1 LDDALR
7 RDQGGTVAKAAT
19 AKRER
24 KEKLEDILVVDCDVH
39 VHESPA
45 AIMPYCEMPWKKA
58 LETIKDVQEFYLDI
72 PGFSPG
78 TTVYEAKFPSGQEGT
93 RKVHSASQMREELDE
108 IHVDIGVL
116 FPDHFLKMPVISQ
129 VDYAS
134 ALARAYNAWLLE
146 EWCSPESGLL
156 GCILACPQD
165 PVDAAREIEKYSR
178 EQGMVGVFLP
188 CAGLEYHVPTGR
200 CLAYPNITLR
210 SYEVLLDGDKVKVRL

>member
-1 LDDALR
+1 MAQD
-7 RDQGGTVAKAAT
+7 AT

-39 VHESPA
+39 VHESPR
-45 AIMPYCEMPWKKA
+45 AIMPYCEMPWQKA
-58 LETIKDVQEFYLDI
+58 LETIQDVQEFYLDI
-72 PGFSPG
+72 PDFSPG
-78 TTVYEAKFPSGQEGT
+78 TTVYEAKFPSGQKGT
-93 RKVHSASQMREELDE
+93 RMVHSASQMREELDE

-146 EWCSPESGLL
+146 EWCSPENGLL

-165 PVDAAREIEKYSR
+165 PADAAREIEKYSG
-178 EQGMVGVFLP
+178 EKGMVGVFLP
-188 CAGLEYHVPTGR
+188 CAGLE
-200 CLAYPNITLR
+200 
-210 SYEVLLDGDKVKVRL
+210 RLWGHRQYDPIFEAAQ

>member
-7 RDQGGTVAKAAT
+7 QDQGGTVAKAAT

-116 FPDHFLKMPVISQ
+116 FPDHFLKMPVIS
-129 VDYAS
+129 
-134 ALARAYNAWLLE
+134 
-146 EWCSPESGLL
+146 
-156 GCILACPQD
+156 
-165 PVDAAREIEKYSR
+165 
-178 EQGMVGVFLP
+178 
-188 CAGLEYHVPTGR
+188 
-200 CLAYPNITLR
+200 
-210 SYEVLLDGDKVKVRL
+210 